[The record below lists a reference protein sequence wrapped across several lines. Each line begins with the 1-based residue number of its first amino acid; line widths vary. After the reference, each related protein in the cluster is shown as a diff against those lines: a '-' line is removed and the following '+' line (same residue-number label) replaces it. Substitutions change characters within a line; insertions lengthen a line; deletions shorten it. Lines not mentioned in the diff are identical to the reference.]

1 MSKYRNVPGTE
12 VIVIADNKTNAA
24 SIIYKG
30 FTYDY
35 FFIEDTLW
43 DTFKNETNIHD
54 WTEKNFNDWIFH
66 NLKRVYNLF
75 ETSHINP
82 IGQYVL
88 I

>member
-12 VIVIADNKTNAA
+12 LTADKETFAMV
-24 SIIYKG
+24 IIYKG

-35 FFIEDTLW
+35 WAIDDYLW
-43 DTFKNETNIHD
+43 ETYQNETNPAD
-54 WTEKNFNDWIFH
+54 WAEDDFNDWIFH
-66 NLKRVYNLF
+66 NLKRVYNVF
-75 ETSHINP
+75 ENYHINP